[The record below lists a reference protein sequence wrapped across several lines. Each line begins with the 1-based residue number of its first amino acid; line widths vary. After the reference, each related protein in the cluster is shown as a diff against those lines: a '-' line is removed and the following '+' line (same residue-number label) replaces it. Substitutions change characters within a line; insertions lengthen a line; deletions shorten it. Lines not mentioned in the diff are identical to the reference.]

1 MRISAIPLFLL
12 ALGWSTLGQAQ
23 LISEWRMDESSWSG
37 SYGEVVDSAGGNN
50 GTARTAANDNS
61 LPDTEPA
68 QVCRGGRFRG
78 QGFNLDEWPW
88 YVNAEHYVR
97 VPDDGSLSP
106 LNSVESMSVGGWFR
120 MSSSGGTLIHKGDGN
135 ASQEYRVHVSG
146 NRLRMELWNRWGGDT
161 SVTLS
166 NQSLQIDTWYF
177 FTATLERL
185 GNSDNVRVQGYLFDE
200 SGQIGGVSQDVVS
213 LDYTNKN
220 TSGDLYFGAV
230 SYGSSPVGFFDGT
243 LDEFRLYA
251 DVRSSSDV
259 AAHWGATRTCNGGGS
274 GAIFS
279 YFMEESQWTGA
290 SGEVT
295 DSSGNALD
303 ATSVG
308 GADTDDNEP
317 AIAGSPGTCGYADM
331 SNSGQRVVAPSS
343 SLVNNADTF
352 SLAGWVRMPDQWQTN
367 STPSIMAYGNTVGG
381 QWPER
386 YEVYMDRN
394 YTWSWPYGFIDAW
407 VFIIRK
413 SNGNLQSLRVPVAP
427 DASNNP
433 LSGEWVHFVATYDS
447 GTDDAQLYINGSF
460 ADDTGFSGPNA
471 LEDAS
476 GGLSLMAHPGGQYN
490 AEGFIDE
497 VYMFGNVLDAGE
509 VSDLYQNTRPC
520 DTGYDH
526 IRLIH
531 PATGL
536 TCSES
541 TITVQACADVDCTSL
556 YPDPV
561 EIDLTSPAANW
572 IPDPVTFTG
581 STQVSLQYTPGGVV
595 TLGAAAVDPAA
606 ANPTRCFTAGGVET
620 NCEMEFF
627 DSGFVIDI
635 ADHVADSLVNGT
647 IAAVRSDPNNPE
659 QCVPGFDNETKDL
672 DFWSQYFNPGS
683 GSLQV
688 EIDGSLIATASPGT
702 TIPIAF
708 DGNGVGQFQLRYPDV
723 GNVAMNAEY
732 VGSGDEAGLVMTGQG
747 QFVARP
753 ARFTLDIPDNPAATD
768 ETGDVFIAA
777 GRDFEIT
784 VAARNASGGITPNF
798 GQESTPEGVD
808 LELDLFAPSGGV
820 EPGLVGGF
828 GNFATDC
835 NGNSATA
842 GTACGEFSWPEVG
855 IVSLNPRLAS
865 GAYLGTA
872 DVVGTQVDHVG
883 RFIPDHFEL
892 GSGDIIDRAGLSG
905 CSSDFTYIGERFDT
919 TFTLYARNAGGNTTG
934 NYEGAFAFLGGG
946 DLNLSATPTPDIN
959 GETVG
964 WVMGVGD
971 ASAQLSLP
979 RSSPEGPYPD
989 YEVTTAPVDSDGVSL
1004 AGSGLID
1011 STELRFGRVVIDN
1024 AIGSELGPL
1033 ELPWRT
1039 EYWDGST
1046 WLVNGDD
1053 NCTALDLT
1061 ADVSLAS
1068 SGGDVGDGTTSVSL
1082 GGGTTSI
1089 DVAESDLTLAS
1100 GIGSIHF
1107 TTPGSPGWVDVFLGL
1122 DPDWS
1127 FLRDD
1132 LDDDGDYGDDP
1143 QARASF
1149 GLFDGNSQRIYIREI
1164 APQ

>member
-1 MRISAIPLFLL
+1 MMPARLKTDYLIFRSFLLIILLVLCQATIAQVPACRDVFPSATTPNAQEPNVLDLPLFPSPNDGPL
-12 ALGWSTLGQAQ
+12 S
-23 LISEWRMDESSWSG
+23 
-37 SYGEVVDSAGGNN
+37 VGNN
-50 GTARTAANDNS
+50 SSANLGPGSLFHTSISIGNGSDVSVNGQTIIYVQSNFVLSQNAEFNNPGDPSDLVILVYGNVSIGNNAEFNGILYAEGAISIANNASIEGAVTARGPISTFPNT
-61 LPDTEPA
+61 DTTYDQSAVE
-68 QVCRGGRFRG
+68 
-78 QGFNLDEWPW
+78 
-88 YVNAEHYVR
+88 NA
-97 VPDDGSLSP
+97 DFDGLC
-106 LNSVESMSVGGWFR
+106 N
-120 MSSSGGTLIHKGDGN
+120 N
-135 ASQEYRVHVSG
+135 
-146 NRLRMELWNRWGGDT
+146 NGGDE
-161 SVTLS
+161 
-166 NQSLQIDTWYF
+166 ID
-177 FTATLERL
+177 
-185 GNSDNVRVQGYLFDE
+185 
-200 SGQIGGVSQDVVS
+200 
-213 LDYTNKN
+213 
-220 TSGDLYFGAV
+220 GAV
-230 SYGSSPVGFFDGT
+230 F
-243 LDEFRLYA
+243 A
-251 DVRSSSDV
+251 
-259 AAHWGATRTCNGGGS
+259 
-274 GAIFS
+274 
-279 YFMEESQWTGA
+279 YFMEEDEWTGA
-290 SGEVT
+290 SGEVQ
-295 DSSGNALD
+295 DSSGNGLD
-303 ATSVG
+303 ATAVG
-308 GADTDDNEP
+308 GAETVNTEP
-317 AIAGSPGTCGYADM
+317 AIPGSPGTCRYGDFSTPSRRITA
-331 SNSGQRVVAPSS
+331 SS
-343 SLVNNADTF
+343 SPLINDTDSF
-352 SLAGWVRMPDQWQTN
+352 SIAAWVKTPASWQTN
-367 STPSIMAYGNTVGG
+367 ATPSLIAYGNTVGG
-381 QWPER
+381 EWPER
-386 YEVYMDRN
+386 YELHLNLGGTPEWSFVVRRN
-394 YTWSWPYGFIDAW
+394 AFFGSQLRFLQTPIG
-407 VFIIRK
+407 
-413 SNGNLQSLRVPVAP
+413 NGPGE
-427 DASNNP
+427 NP
-433 LSGEWVHFVATYDS
+433 LAGDWVHVVATY
-447 GTDDAQLYINGSF
+447 N
-460 ADDTGFSGPNA
+460 
-471 LEDAS
+471 DAS
-476 GGLSLMAHPGGQYN
+476 EIARLYVNGGFKAQEDFGGFFLGSLVNANGGMGLMSHPGGQYD
-490 AEGFIDE
+490 ARGFIDE
-497 VYMFGNVLDAGE
+497 VYMFGEVLDAGE

-526 IRLIH
+526 IRLVH

-541 TITVQACADVDCTSL
+541 AITVQACADVDCTSL

-595 TLGAAAVDPAA
+595 TLGAAPIDPAA

-627 DSGFVIDI
+627 DSGFVIDVP
-635 ADHVADSLVNGT
+635 DHVADSLVNGS
-647 IAAVRSDPNNPE
+647 IAAVRSDPGNPE
-659 QCVPGFDNETKDL
+659 QCVPGFDNETKDVE
-672 DFWSQYFNPGS
+672 FWSTYFNPGS

-702 TIPIAF
+702 AIPVAF

-723 GNVAMNAEY
+723 GKVAVNAEY
-732 VGSGDEAGLVMTGQG
+732 VGSGDAAGLVMTGQG

-753 ARFTLDIPDNPAATD
+753 ARFTLDIPGNPAATD

-784 VAARNASGGITPNF
+784 VAARNASDGITPNF

-892 GSGDIIDRAGLSG
+892 GSGDIIDRAGLGG
-905 CSSDFTYIGERFDT
+905 CSSSFTYIGERFDT
-919 TFTLYARNAGGNTTG
+919 TFTLYARNDDGNTTG
-934 NYEGAFAFLGGG
+934 NYDGVFAFLGGG
-946 DLNLSATPTPDIN
+946 DLNLSGTPTPDIDS
-959 GETVG
+959 ETVG
-964 WVMGVGD
+964 WMMGVGD

-979 RSSPEGPYPD
+979 RFTPAGPYPD

-1004 AGSGLID
+1004 ASSGLID

-1053 NCTALDLT
+1053 NCSVLDLT
-1061 ADVSLAS
+1061 ANVSLSS
-1068 SGGDVGDGTTSVSL
+1068 SGGDSGDGTASVSL

-1089 DVAESDLTLAS
+1089 DVAESDLTLTS
-1100 GIGSIHF
+1100 GTGSIHF
-1107 TTPGSPGWVDVFLGL
+1107 TAPGSPGWVDALLGL
-1122 DPDWS
+1122 DPGWS

-1132 LDDDGDYGDDP
+1132 LDDDGAYEDNP